1 MDDVFYIY
9 GKGSLGKEVATF
21 LKSKKENKIYNFVD
35 DIKSNNSISL
45 NKFAKIKNKKKLMI
59 IAIMDPVIRKKIFKK
74 SQRHADYFNAIHDTS
89 LIFTKKIGK
98 GNIIYPFV
106 TISNNTKIG
115 NFFLANL
122 YSFVGH
128 DCEIGNFVTLGPHAK
143 CCGNVKINDNVTL
156 GAGSTI
162 LQGIKKKI
170 KIGKNSIIGAGS
182 VVYDDV
188 PENCTVMGNPAKI
201 VFKNDL

>member
-1 MDDVFYIY
+1 MESLFFIY
-9 GKGSLGKEVATF
+9 GNGSCGREVATF
-21 LKSKKENKIYNFVD
+21 LKNNKDKKNYNFVD
-35 DIKSNNSISL
+35 DIKTNKSISL
-45 NKFAKIKNKKKLMI
+45 NKFLKIKKTNKSMVIALM
-59 IAIMDPVIRKKIFKK
+59 DTKVREKIYKK
-74 SQRHADYFNAIHDTS
+74 SHKHTDFFNAIHNTS
-89 LIFTKKIGK
+89 LIFTNKIGK

-106 TISNNTKIG
+106 TIFNDTKIG

-128 DCEIGNFVTLGPHAK
+128 DCEIGNFVTFGPHVK
-143 CCGNVKINDNVTL
+143 CCGNVKIKDNVVL

-170 KIGKNSIIGAGS
+170 VIGKNSIIGAGS
-182 VVYDDV
+182 VVYEDV

-201 VFKNDL
+201 VFKNDS

>member
-1 MDDVFYIY
+1 MKDVFYIY
-9 GKGSLGKEVATF
+9 GNGSCGKEVVTF
-21 LKSKKENKIYNFVD
+21 LKSKKEKKIYNFVD
-35 DIKSNNSISL
+35 DIKSKNSISL
-45 NKFAKIKNKKKLMI
+45 DKFAKIKNKKKLMI
-59 IAIMDPVIRKKIFKK
+59 IAIMDPVIREKIFKK
-74 SQRHADYFNAIHDTS
+74 SRSYANYFNVIHNTS
-89 LIFTKKIGK
+89 LIFTKKFGK

-106 TISNNTKIG
+106 TIFNNTKIG

-128 DCEIGNFVTLGPHAK
+128 DCEIGNFVTFGPHAK
-143 CCGNVKINDNVTL
+143 CCGNVKIKDNVIL

-170 KIGKNSIIGAGS
+170 EIGKNSIIGAGS
-182 VVYDDV
+182 VVYEDV